1 LEDEQ
6 KKHLASAG
14 NAVRFRRPDET
25 KQAVLFSIRFP
36 LNKLPSCVNDA
47 LASCGDRPASD
58 KDRSRMPTGGRATLD
73 GPQQQRETTGGDRRS
88 SPARFGNL
96 HKK

>member
-1 LEDEQ
+1 LA
-6 KKHLASAG
+6 KKLLASIG

-58 KDRSRMPTGGRATLD
+58 KDRSRMPTGGRATRN
-73 GPQQQRETTGGDRRS
+73 GPQKQRETTGEGRRRS
-88 SPARFGNL
+88 YAGFINPL
-96 HKK
+96 KK